1 MRVRLVGVGVSRFGE
16 SAAPEQPTL
25 FPDALLDGDGGA
37 GSPAPKGRRELSVAL
52 DELRERFG
60 AGAVSYGRDLR
71 LKDETS
77 DTVPMNK

>member
-1 MRVRLVGVGVSRFGE
+1 M
-16 SAAPEQPTL
+16 
-25 FPDALLDGDGGA
+25 
-37 GSPAPKGRRELSVAL
+37 AL